1 MTKESIFAGFGGQG
15 VLMMG
20 YVTAVSAMKDGKHV
34 TYIPSYGAEVRGG
47 TANCTV
53 VVSDE
58 EIHSPVSSRPDY
70 IVVMNKPSLL
80 KYEPVV
86 KEGGII
92 FINSSLIDSSP
103 TRTDIDIVK
112 IPVNDIAR
120 DLGNDKV
127 LNMIMIGAFM
137 GKTKIISM
145 DSVFIGLDEVFSGKK
160 SSITE
165 LNRKGIE
172 IGLTYIS
179 EGVKK

>member
-20 YVTAVSAMKDGKHV
+20 YAAAVSAMKDGKHV

-53 VVSDE
+53 IISDK
-58 EIHSPVSSRPDY
+58 EIYSPVSSRPDY

-80 KYEPVV
+80 KYEPVL
-86 KEGGII
+86 KKGGTL
-92 FINSSLIDSSP
+92 FINSSLIDTTP
-103 TRTDIDIVK
+103 ARTDIDIIK
-112 IPVNDIAR
+112 IPANDMVR

-127 LNMIMIGAFM
+127 LNMIMIGAFI
-137 GKTKIISM
+137 GKTKVISM
-145 DSVFIGLDEVFSGKK
+145 DSVFIGLNEIFAGKK
-160 SSITE
+160 SSIIE

-172 IGLTYIS
+172 MGAKYIS

>member
-20 YVTAVSAMKDGKHV
+20 YVAAVSAMRDGKHV

-53 VVSDE
+53 VISDK
-58 EIHSPVSSRPDY
+58 EIYSPVSSRPDY
-70 IVVMNKPSLL
+70 IVVMNKPSLF
-80 KYEPVV
+80 KYEPVL
-86 KEGGII
+86 KEGGIL
-92 FINSSLIDSSP
+92 FVNSSLIDSSP
-103 TRTDIDIVK
+103 TRTDINIVK
-112 IPVNDIAR
+112 IPANDIAR
-120 DLGNDKV
+120 DLGDDRI

-137 GKTKIISM
+137 GKTEIISM
-145 DSVFIGLDEVFSGKK
+145 DAVFIGLDEVFSGKK
-160 SSITE
+160 SSVME

-172 IGLTYIS
+172 MGIKCIS